1 MQTNQL
7 SFDLA
12 PHLQLESFEAHR
24 ALATPLSPLHY
35 ALEMVAVPEGSR
47 QDFKPRLNMR
57 HREQIIR
64 VMHEIGILRR
74 QQAPRSFCNTKQRV
88 QALNGC

>member
-1 MQTNQL
+1 MLTNHL
-7 SFDLA
+7 PFDLP

-47 QDFKPRLNMR
+47 QNFRPCLNMK
-57 HREQIIR
+57 HYGTNHQ
-64 VMHEIGILRR
+64 GD
-74 QQAPRSFCNTKQRV
+74 A
-88 QALNGC
+88 